1 MSRTSSLPVQ
11 ETITR
16 GTREIGRVKWFNTKT
31 GYGFITP
38 LNTSENIF
46 VHHSRI
52 VVNTEQYRYLVEG
65 EYVEFVSIDTGN
77 APNNIQASD
86 VTGIGRGLLMCET
99 RALSSSLRESRSE
112 EEVIL
117 ERPVQT
123 ERRQSERRQ
132 TERTDGQIRQAPVQ
146 KMRSAR

>member
-11 ETITR
+11 EIGR
-16 GTREIGRVKWFNTKT
+16 REIGRVKWFNTKT
-31 GYGFITP
+31 GYGFINP

-99 RALSSSLRESRSE
+99 RTISAALRESRPE
-112 EEVIL
+112 EEVSL

-123 ERRQSERRQ
+123 ERRQTERRKQ
-132 TERTDGQIRQAPVQ
+132 PERSRSDGRVRQAPVQ
-146 KMRSAR
+146 KMQTMR

>member
-11 ETITR
+11 ETGR
-16 GTREIGRVKWFNTKT
+16 RELGRVKWFNTKT

-38 LNTSENIF
+38 LNTTENIF
-46 VHHSRI
+46 VHHSGI

-86 VTGIGRGLLMCET
+86 ITGVGRGMLMCET
-99 RALSSSLRESRSE
+99 RTISAALREIRPE
-112 EEVIL
+112 EEISL

-123 ERRQSERRQ
+123 ERRKQPERSRSDGRVRQ
-132 TERTDGQIRQAPVQ
+132 TPVQ